1 MKRPEYNTTREG
13 LLRADI
19 PAQTRTYKPVSHE
32 QMMDV
37 TLEGIHR
44 SGFKLDQEMY
54 LSSNDHQIATG
65 RYTISNVADSEMQ
78 LQIGWQNSYNKQVS
92 LKFAIGVHIMIC
104 SNGCVSGD
112 MGTFKRK
119 HTGDVQEYT
128 PQSIME
134 YIKTAGDSFRQIQSE
149 REAMKN
155 IELTKRQKGEL
166 IGRMIVEE
174 GFISSS
180 ELNIIRKEIQK
191 PTHDYNAQDSLW
203 ELYQYTTF
211 AMKETHPANWMTDHI
226 SAHSFFVGVNGEIVT
241 NSGISVPDDLFLY
254 SDGQIA
260 VQYKDQVTAHSNLT
274 GIRTF
279 NNYDLV
285 L

>member
-1 MKRPEYNTTREG
+1 MKRPEYNTTRD
-13 LLRADI
+13 LLIRAEL

-32 QMMDV
+32 QLMDV
-37 TLEGIHR
+37 TLEGIYKA
-44 SGFKLDQEMY
+44 GFKLDQEMY

-92 LKFAIGVHIMIC
+92 LKFAIGVQIMIC

-119 HTGDVQEYT
+119 HMGDVQEYT

-134 YIKTAGDSFRQIQSE
+134 YVKTAGDSFRQIQSE

-180 ELNIIRKEIQK
+180 ELNIIRKELQK

-211 AMKETHPANWMTDHI
+211 AMKETHPANWMSDHI
-226 SAHSFFVGVNGEIVT
+226 SAHSFFVGVNGELVT
-241 NSGISVPDDLFLY
+241 STGASVPEDLFYY
-254 SDGQIA
+254 SDGSIA
-260 VQYKDQVTAHSNLT
+260 VEYHQNNQVIPYNK
-274 GIRTF
+274 
-279 NNYDLV
+279 YELV

>member
-1 MKRPEYNTTREG
+1 MKRPEYNTTRD
-13 LLRADI
+13 LLIRAEL

-32 QMMDV
+32 QLMDV
-37 TLEGIHR
+37 TLEGIYKA
-44 SGFKLDQEMY
+44 GFKLDQEMY

-119 HTGDVQEYT
+119 HMGDVQEYT

-134 YIKTAGDSFRQIQSE
+134 YVKTAGDSFRQIQSE

-180 ELNIIRKEIQK
+180 ELNIIRKELQK

-211 AMKETHPANWMTDHI
+211 AMKETHPANWMSDHI
-226 SAHSFFVGVNGEIVT
+226 SAHSFFVGVNGELVT
-241 NSGISVPDDLFLY
+241 STGASVPEDLFYY
-254 SDGQIA
+254 SDGSIA
-260 VQYKDQVTAHSNLT
+260 VEYHQNNQVVPYNK
-274 GIRTF
+274 
-279 NNYDLV
+279 YELV

>member
-1 MKRPEYNTTREG
+1 
-13 LLRADI
+13 
-19 PAQTRTYKPVSHE
+19 
-32 QMMDV
+32 
-37 TLEGIHR
+37 
-44 SGFKLDQEMY
+44 MY

-65 RYTISNVADSEMQ
+65 RFTISNVADSEMQ

-155 IELTKRQKGEL
+155 IELSKRQQGEL

-180 ELNIIRKEIQK
+180 ELNIIRKELQK

-226 SAHSFFVGVNGEIVT
+226 SAHSFFVGVNGEFT
-241 NSGISVPDDLFLY
+241 TSTGASVPEDLFYY
-254 SDGQIA
+254 SDSSIA

-274 GIRTF
+274 SIRTF

>member
-1 MKRPEYNTTREG
+1 MKRIDYKSTREM
-13 LLRADI
+13 LI
-19 PAQTRTYKPVSHE
+19 NTPVPTQTRTYKPVSHE
-32 QMMDV
+32 QLIDL
-37 TLEGIHR
+37 TLNSIQAA
-44 SGFKLDQEMY
+44 GFELDKETYTASTDGMVA
-54 LSSNDHQIATG
+54 NG
-65 RYTISNVADSEMQ
+65 RFTISNVNDRDMQ

-119 HTGDVQEYT
+119 HMGDVQEYT

-134 YIKTAGDSFRQIQSE
+134 YVKTAGDSFRQIQSE

-155 IELTKRQKGEL
+155 IELSKRQKGEL

-180 ELNIIRKEIQK
+180 ELNIIRKELQK

-211 AMKETHPANWMTDHI
+211 AMKETHPANWMSDHI
-226 SAHSFFVGVNGEIVT
+226 SAHSFFVGVNGELLT
-241 NSGISVPDDLFLY
+241 STGASVPEDLFYY
-254 SDGQIA
+254 SDGSIA
-260 VQYKDQVTAHSNLT
+260 VEYPAQVK
-274 GIRTF
+274 TF
-279 NNYDLV
+279 NNYELV

>member
-1 MKRPEYNTTREG
+1 MKRPEYNTTRD
-13 LLRADI
+13 LLIRAEL

-32 QMMDV
+32 QLMDV
-37 TLEGIHR
+37 TLEGIYKA
-44 SGFKLDQEMY
+44 GFKLDQEMY

-119 HTGDVQEYT
+119 HMGDVQEYT

-134 YIKTAGDSFRQIQSE
+134 YVKTAGDSFRQIQSE

-155 IELTKRQKGEL
+155 IELNKRQQGEL

-180 ELNIIRKEIQK
+180 ELNIIRKELQK

-211 AMKETHPANWMTDHI
+211 AMKETHPANWMSDHI
-226 SAHSFFVGVNGEIVT
+226 SAHSFFVGVNGELVT
-241 NSGISVPDDLFLY
+241 STGASVPEDLFLY
-254 SDGQIA
+254 SDGSIA
-260 VQYKDQVTAHSNLT
+260 VEYHQNNQVVPYNK
-274 GIRTF
+274 
-279 NNYDLV
+279 YELV